1 MLCSGPPPFTAAPS
15 PRLTSLFISVNQ
27 NVDVAF
33 IANIRSKIFPA
44 LHIGLAIGL
53 DTDITV
59 TGSCSFRTG
68 TPGPDGTPIAVGV
81 SLRQY
86 QCFLCVALY
95 FSVSSFCLSLSRLLL
110 LPYTSHFITPTSS
123 PSSPSLHSSFSLPLP
138 PLYPRPWSALKPT
151 QPTTDSA

>member
-1 MLCSGPPPFTAAPS
+1 MLCSGPPPLTPAPS
-15 PRLTSLFISVNQ
+15 PRLASLFLSVNQ

-81 SLRQY
+81 SLRQH
-86 QCFLCVALY
+86 QCFLCVASY
-95 FSVSSFCLSLSRLLL
+95 FSVSSFCLSLSRLL

-123 PSSPSLHSSFSLPLP
+123 PSSPSLSSFLLLSTP
-138 PLYPRPWSALKPT
+138 PPPCTLGHGPP
-151 QPTTDSA
+151 